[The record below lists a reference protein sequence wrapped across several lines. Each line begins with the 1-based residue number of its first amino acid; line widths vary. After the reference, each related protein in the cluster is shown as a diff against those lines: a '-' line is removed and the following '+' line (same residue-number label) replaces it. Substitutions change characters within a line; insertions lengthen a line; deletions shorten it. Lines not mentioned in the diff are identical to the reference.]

1 MDIMCFVKRIALFSP
16 EIPSGGRR
24 YFDIT
29 RNTVDRLLPVCNHA
43 AMKLD
48 DAAAHLEAL
57 GNPTRLKIYR
67 TLIRAGGAGLAVG
80 RLQEKLKIAP
90 STLSHHIKT
99 LMVVGLIN
107 QVRDA
112 TALVC
117 HANYDVMR
125 GLVEFLVAECC
136 TDT

>member
-1 MDIMCFVKRIALFSP
+1 
-16 EIPSGGRR
+16 
-24 YFDIT
+24 
-29 RNTVDRLLPVCNHA
+29 
-43 AMKLD
+43 MKLD

-67 TLIRAGGAGLAVG
+67 MLVHAGDLGMPVG

-90 STLSHHIKT
+90 STLSHHIKA

-107 QVRDA
+107 QVREA
-112 TALVC
+112 TTLVC

-125 GLVEFLVAECC
+125 GLVDFLVAECC
-136 TDT
+136 ADAAESKDTKTAA

>member
-1 MDIMCFVKRIALFSP
+1 
-16 EIPSGGRR
+16 
-24 YFDIT
+24 
-29 RNTVDRLLPVCNHA
+29 
-43 AMKLD
+43 MKLD

-67 TLIRAGGAGLAVG
+67 ALVRAGDAGLAVG

-99 LMVVGLIN
+99 LVVVGLVN

-112 TALVC
+112 TTLVC

-125 GLVEFLVAECC
+125 GLVDFLVAECC
-136 TDT
+136 TDAAEDDETRAA